1 MKNISSKNTTVKK
14 IIHVDMDCFYAA
26 VEMRDFPEYRNI
38 PLAVGG
44 EGPRSVLS
52 TCNYM
57 ARKYGIRSAMPAIKA
72 KQLCPELKIVHG
84 RMSVYKDVSNHIRE
98 IFSRYTDL
106 IEPLSLD
113 EAYLDVSN
121 STQCQGSA
129 TLIAEQIRADIFN
142 ELNLTA
148 SAGIAPNK
156 FIAKIASDE
165 NKPNGQCVIPPN
177 KIASFV
183 EQLSL
188 KKIPGI
194 GPKTF
199 QKLQQFGFST
209 CYDVRMSSI
218 ASLTPIV
225 GKFATSLYQKA
236 HGIDH
241 RELEVSRQRKSLA
254 IETTLATDIYTEKDC
269 FAVIE
274 KLLPKLIA
282 RLAKVKNLKIIRQGI
297 KLKFNDFNQTTVEQ
311 QSLEPDEEVYM
322 ALLSK
327 AHARANKDGKQR
339 GIRLVG
345 LTLGFAQP
353 CVDTDL
359 SAQQMMLPIPVPFE
373 DA

>member
-1 MKNISSKNTTVKK
+1 MNELSSKKIIVKK
-14 IIHVDMDCFYAA
+14 IIHIDMDCFYAQ

-44 EGPRSVLS
+44 DGPRSVLC
-52 TCNYM
+52 TCNYI
-57 ARKYGIRSAMPAIKA
+57 AREYGVRSAMSATKA

-84 RMSVYKDVSNHIRE
+84 RMAVYKDVSNHIRE
-98 IFSRYTDL
+98 ILSRYTDL

-113 EAYLDVSN
+113 EAYLDVSD
-121 STQCQGSA
+121 TTHCQGSA

-165 NKPNGQCVIPPN
+165 NKPNGQCVVPPA

-183 EQLSL
+183 EKLSL
-188 KKIPGI
+188 RKIPGI

-199 QKLQQFGFST
+199 QKLQRAGFSS
-209 CYDVRMSSI
+209 CCDVRASSI

-225 GKFATSLYQKA
+225 GKFAASLYQKA
-236 HGIDH
+236 HGIDK

-254 IETTLATDIYTEKDC
+254 IETTLATDIYTEQEC
-269 FAVIE
+269 FDVIE
-274 KLLPKLIA
+274 QLLPKLLA
-282 RLAKVKNLKIIRQGI
+282 RLAKVNDLKIVRQGV

-311 QSLEPDEEVYM
+311 QSVSPDIPTYM
-322 ALLSK
+322 TLLSK
-327 AHARANKDGKQR
+327 AHLRANKNGKQR

-345 LTLGFAQP
+345 LTLGFA
-353 CVDTDL
+353 DTCSKSNLDDK
-359 SAQQMMLPIPVPFE
+359 QMMLPSL
-373 DA
+373 

>member
-1 MKNISSKNTTVKK
+1 MSTLSHKNTRVKK

-44 EGPRSVLS
+44 DGPRSVLC
-52 TCNYM
+52 TCNYI
-57 ARKYGIRSAMPAIKA
+57 ARNFGIRSAMSAIKA

-84 RMSVYKDVSNHIRE
+84 RMAVYKEVSNHIRE

-121 STQCQGSA
+121 TTKCQGSA
-129 TLIAEQIRADIFN
+129 TLIAEQIRADIYN

-165 NKPNGQCVIPPN
+165 NKPNGQCVIPPD
-177 KIASFV
+177 KVPSFV
-183 EQLSL
+183 DKLSL

-199 QKLQQFGFST
+199 QKLQQAGFSN
-209 CYDVRMSSI
+209 CSDVRASSI
-218 ASLTPIV
+218 ANLTPIV
-225 GKFATSLYQKA
+225 GKFASSLFQKA

-254 IETTLATDIYTEKDC
+254 IETTLALDIYTEKEC
-269 FAVIE
+269 LVVVE
-274 KLLPKLIA
+274 QLLPKLLI
-282 RLAKVKNLKIIRQGI
+282 RLAKVNNLKVIRQGI
-297 KLKFNDFNQTTVEQ
+297 KLKFNDFTQTTVEQ
-311 QSLEPDEEVYM
+311 QSNIPDQNTYKT
-322 ALLSK
+322 LLTK
-327 AHARANKDGKQR
+327 AHIRAVKNGKQR

-345 LTLGFAQP
+345 LTLGFAEPKIDSHQGE
-353 CVDTDL
+353 
-359 SAQQMMLPIPVPFE
+359 QQMELPHF
-373 DA
+373 